1 MQCGIV
7 DLEKLNMQIDM
18 LGSIFLWGLPLSIW
32 FAFASSLAVSILLVL
47 TARWH
52 AGLTHDQAHG
62 VQKLHIYATPRVG
75 GIAVFVGVAVAYFSA
90 SDDRATLLGPLWMAG
105 SVAFV
110 FGLLEDVT
118 KRVSVSVRLGAT
130 ILSGLLGWVITGVA
144 LHRLGWPWIDNFLS
158 ISGVAVV
165 FTAFAIGGIANAI
178 NIIDGLNGLASAMKI
193 IALTTVALIAY
204 AEGDTA
210 LAFACLSISAAV
222 LGFFWINW
230 PMGKL
235 FLGDGGSYFGGFALA
250 WSCVLLVERNTSV
263 APFACLLVCIYP
275 FIEVMFSIYRRH
287 LKLHPPGMPDRQH
300 LHSLVYRRYI
310 STFAPTVKE
319 NSVAGIL
326 VAMMNVPSAVAA
338 YVFRN
343 STTYACIASV
353 VFIAGYVMLYRR
365 IIRFAWAPSAELV
378 NRASKS

>member
-1 MQCGIV
+1 MQLDV
-7 DLEKLNMQIDM
+7 F
-18 LGSIFLWGLPLSIW
+18 GSTLLVGLPMSIW
-32 FAFASSLAVSILLVL
+32 LAFASSLAVSILLVL

-62 VQKLHIYATPRVG
+62 VQKLHIDATPRVG
-75 GIAVFVGVAVAYFSA
+75 GIAVFVGVAVAYFFA
-90 SDDRATLLGPLWMAG
+90 SDARAAILGPLWMAG
-105 SVAFV
+105 SAAFV

-118 KRVSVSVRLGAT
+118 KRVSVSVRLVAT
-130 ILSGLLGWVITGVA
+130 ILSGLLGWAITGVA

-158 ISGVAVV
+158 MSGVAVV

-204 AEGDTA
+204 AEGDTP

-222 LGFFWINW
+222 LGFFWVNW

-275 FIEVMFSIYRRH
+275 FVEVLFSIYRRH
-287 LKLHPPGMPDRQH
+287 LKQHPPGMPDRQH

-310 STFAPTVKE
+310 ATFAPTVKE
-319 NSVAGIL
+319 NSAAGIL
-326 VAMMNVPSAVAA
+326 VAMMNVPPAVAA
-338 YVFRN
+338 YAFKN
-343 STTYACIASV
+343 SNTHACMASV
-353 VFIAGYVMLYRR
+353 VFVVAYVMLYRR
-365 IIRFAWAPSAELV
+365 IIRFTWTSNVQPAKTL
-378 NRASKS
+378 